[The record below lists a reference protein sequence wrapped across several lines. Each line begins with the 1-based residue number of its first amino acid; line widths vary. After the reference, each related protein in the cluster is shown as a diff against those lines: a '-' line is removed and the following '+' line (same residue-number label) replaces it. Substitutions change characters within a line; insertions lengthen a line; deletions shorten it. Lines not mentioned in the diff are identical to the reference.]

1 MTAVEL
7 EQADAALAVALGQ
20 GRPGVGELAAIVQ
33 GAVRGLG
40 RGDWWVPGPRE
51 RAGAVLRGLAI
62 DRVVD
67 VHAVIRTHKVGPSGP
82 LRALHAVGL
91 ALAEPDRA
99 VLVHIGAGSLGDGA
113 LIEALN
119 LAALRSARVIFLLA
133 QRSLVGAP
141 VPQQSAASPA
151 ALALAY
157 GVPTITLDGQSED
170 AVRDAVASARQT
182 SGPTLIVADLG

>member
-1 MTAVEL
+1 MTSSSLQA
-7 EQADAALAVALGQ
+7 ADAELSVAL
-20 GRPGVGELAAIVQ
+20 GRPGVGELSALVA
-33 GAVRGLG
+33 GAVAGLG

-51 RAGAVLRGLAI
+51 RAGAVLRGLTV

-67 VHAVIRTHKVGPSGP
+67 VHAVIRTHRVGASGP

-99 VLVHIGAGSLGDGA
+99 VLVHVGAGALGDGA

-119 LAALRSARVIFLLA
+119 LAALRRTRVIFLLA

-141 VPQQSAASPA
+141 VPQQTATSPA

-157 GVPTITLDGQSED
+157 GVPTIAVDGRSED